1 MSEQQPWVQTAEGD
15 TPIEQMSIMPG
26 VDPTTREKTRN
37 RKLRAW
43 FPTVESISRVTVEQ
57 FRVLTGWSKDR
68 AYALQEETLKSY
80 GLTFLPLS
88 KCEFMRLGI
97 IRPSLRVN
105 LYRLNLY
112 TVAQLQAVSLNEFL
126 DMIDKTRNVRISAI
140 GVAMIENAMYSRR
153 KHWREEPL
161 EGYNLWLLRNRKD
174 GTAIPRAG
182 VNSHDL
188 ETGLPLLD
196 EAQCRE
202 VRKRLL
208 LDRREQLLE
217 KLDLI
222 DEELVKLA
230 PGIELEFY
238 CTKRRKDDRSVQSS
252 AN

>member
-1 MSEQQPWVQTAEGD
+1 MDEEQPWVQVKKDD
-15 TPIEQMSIMPG
+15 TPIEQMTIMPG
-26 VDPTTREKTRN
+26 LEPTTREKTRN
-37 RKLRAW
+37 RKLSAW

-80 GLTFLPLS
+80 GVTFTPLS

-112 TVAQLQAVSLNEFL
+112 TVRQLEALSLNELL
-126 DMIDKTRNVRISAI
+126 DMIGNNPKVRISAVGI
-140 GVAMIENAMYSRR
+140 AAIENAMYSKR

-161 EGYNLWLLRNRKD
+161 DGYNLWLLRNRKD
-174 GTAIPRAG
+174 GTAIPSAG

-196 EAQCRE
+196 DEQCRE

-208 LDRREQLLE
+208 LDRRGQLLE

-222 DEELVKLA
+222 DEELVRLA
-230 PGIELEFY
+230 PGIELEFRH
-238 CTKRRKDDRSVQSS
+238 CRKDAEAEDK
-252 AN
+252 